1 MERISCSPAKRSASR
16 ERSFDNAIASEP
28 RLKHPADVQRI
39 QLLVLG
45 AVNLR
50 GMLVVHP
57 AAGHVE
63 AQHRTE
69 LRPHADGYV
78 LRQRQ
83 LPAVVIPAL
92 VVIHALVA
100 RFQPVEYTSFQKY
113 IGRTM
118 AP

>member
-1 MERISCSPAKRSASR
+1 MERTSRSPAKRSASR

-39 QLLVLG
+39 QLLVRVPLTF
-45 AVNLR
+45 AVCSLST
-50 GMLVVHP
+50 

-69 LRPHADGYV
+69 LRPHADGDV

-83 LPAVVIPAL
+83 LPAVVIPA
-92 VVIHALVA
+92 
-100 RFQPVEYTSFQKY
+100 RS
-113 IGRTM
+113 
-118 AP
+118 